1 MKSIYPCTAI
11 VLLCTLL
18 ASGCSS
24 EFDIKQT
31 EVPKEVLSAF
41 TAKYPSAKDVSWE
54 VKKENG
60 NLYFEAEWKENGKE
74 KEAEITPDGSSIKE
88 E

>member
-1 MKSIYPCTAI
+1 MKPVYPAI
-11 VLLCTLL
+11 ALFIILL
-18 ASGCSS
+18 SSCSS

-31 EVPKEVLSAF
+31 EVPKEVLNAF

-54 VKKENG
+54 AEKDDGVF
-60 NLYFEAEWKENGKE
+60 YFEAEWTDNGKE
-74 KEAEITPDGSSIKE
+74 KEVHITSDGSSVKE